1 MINSFPF
8 IILILDESPIDLLKL
23 PYQGIKK
30 ATLFLFSYCLFQTH
44 FFDIVDNYWKRKNL
58 STCGFIFR
66 VTFHAA
72 H

>member
-44 FFDIVDNYWKRKNL
+44 FFDIVDNY
-58 STCGFIFR
+58 
-66 VTFHAA
+66 
-72 H
+72 

>member
-30 ATLFLFSYCLFQTH
+30 LLYFFFPTAYSRLTFLILWIIIEKEKTYPPVDLFF
-44 FFDIVDNYWKRKNL
+44 V
-58 STCGFIFR
+58 
-66 VTFHAA
+66 
-72 H
+72 